1 VNCRSSDD
9 HREQGD
15 NANEEADDAKVW
27 FLETFI
33 SAKYTVFRKK
43 HPHSHFLLYLHVS
56 CIDLNKNCSEFT
68 QGVADSDNIKIM
80 YSLRPMTS
88 L

>member
-1 VNCRSSDD
+1 MYVNNEFIELRIFVNCRSSDD

-33 SAKYTVFRKK
+33 SAKYLCVILMLEFRVTCVERGNIFDI
-43 HPHSHFLLYLHVS
+43 PGNLFRLH
-56 CIDLNKNCSEFT
+56 
-68 QGVADSDNIKIM
+68 
-80 YSLRPMTS
+80 
-88 L
+88 